1 MIRSTWRPV
10 AFSSRCGR
18 CRLRRHLELA
28 PTPSNVIYIGNLP
41 QSYVARVPLDDS
53 PLVGLDGSARVEA
66 SAITLVEPNP
76 SPRGVHVRYAVA
88 RGGPVRLEVL
98 DVAGRVVA
106 TLADGAR
113 AAAPGLYFERYT
125 AAERVSVRKFVTLR
139 WRTLQAGDD
148 AGEASASPRAAL

>member
-113 AAAPGLYFERYT
+113 AAVPHDATWDGASRRAAAPGLYFERYT

-139 WRTLQAGDD
+139 
-148 AGEASASPRAAL
+148 